1 MSDPFR
7 GPHQGQRLVSAGASL
22 AEASSV
28 MILVHSR
35 GNRAESIVELGQ
47 ALPYPGMA
55 YLAPQAA
62 NYTWYPHSFLAPIEQ
77 NEPGITSGI
86 RVLADLVTRVE
97 EAGIP
102 AERIILAGFSQG
114 ACLASEFLA
123 RHARRYGGLL
133 VFSGGIIGPLGLP
146 RAYPGT
152 LDGTPIFIGCSD
164 TDFHIPL
171 ERVHETAELFSQ
183 MGAQVTKKIYPGM
196 GHTII
201 QEEID
206 HACQIVKGLDTP
218 VDISSKS

>member
-7 GPHQGQRLVSAGASL
+7 GPHQGQRLVAAGASL

>member
-7 GPHQGQRLVSAGASL
+7 GPHQGQRLVAAGASL

-35 GNRAESIVELGQ
+35 GNRAESIVDLGQ

-123 RHARRYGGLL
+123 RHAQRYGGLL

-164 TDFHIPL
+164 ADSHIPL

-183 MGAQVTKKIYPGM
+183 MGAQVTKKIYAGM

-201 QEEID
+201 QDEID
-206 HACQIVKGLDTP
+206 HARQIIKGLDTP